1 MNETDILGPE
11 INLKIN
17 ELTGYVKEKGKLADA
32 IKKAESKANRALK
45 TATDAAKE
53 NTKIWNVDSTI
64 KHLQQSSLDLAKA
77 IIGQS
82 DAQKKAFENQKKI
95 SEIVRF
101 LFSIS
106 IHDLA
111 SHRKVVND
119 LKNHINQ
126 LTETPDDQIVKEELM
141 RVIEQFN
148 SQKSIIQRLDD
159 QANRIK
165 ELEKRI
171 SIIENTLN

>member
-1 MNETDILGPE
+1 MNETDNLIPD
-11 INLKIN
+11 INLKIS
-17 ELTGYVKEKGKLADA
+17 ELTGYVKEKGKYISA
-32 IKKAESKANRALK
+32 IKSAETKANRALK
-45 TATDAAKE
+45 SATDAAKE

-82 DAQKKAFENQKKI
+82 EAQKKAFENQRKI

-111 SHRKVVND
+111 SHKKVVND
-119 LKNHINQ
+119 LKNRMNQ
-126 LTETPDDQIVKEELM
+126 LSEDPDDKLVKEELM

-159 QANRIK
+159 QATRIK
-165 ELEKRI
+165 ELEKRLI
-171 SIIENTLN
+171 IIEKSIN

>member
-1 MNETDILGPE
+1 MNEKEILTPDIN
-11 INLKIN
+11 IKIN
-17 ELTGYVKEKGKLADA
+17 ELTGYVKEKGKYLSA
-32 IKKAESKANRALK
+32 IKKAESKANIALR
-45 TATDAAKE
+45 TATNAAKE
-53 NTKIWNVDSTI
+53 NTKIWNVDTTI

-82 DAQKKAFENQKKI
+82 EAQKNAFENQRKI

-106 IHDLA
+106 VHDLA
-111 SHRKVVND
+111 SHKKVVND
-119 LKNHINQ
+119 LKNHINK
-126 LTETPDDQIVKEELM
+126 LSEDPDDQLVKEELM

-148 SQKSIIQRLDD
+148 SQKSVIQRLDD

-171 SIIENTLN
+171 MIIEKNLN

>member
-1 MNETDILGPE
+1 MNETENLMPD
-11 INLKIN
+11 INLKIS
-17 ELTGYVKEKGKLADA
+17 ELTGYVKEKGKYLST
-32 IKKAESKANRALK
+32 IKKAEIKANRALK
-45 TATDAAKE
+45 SATDAAKE
-53 NTKIWNVDSTI
+53 NTRFWNVDTTI

-77 IIGQS
+77 IMGQS
-82 DAQKKAFENQKKI
+82 EAQKNAFENQRKI
-95 SEIVRF
+95 SEVVRF

-126 LTETPDDQIVKEELM
+126 LSETPDDQVVKEELM

-165 ELEKRI
+165 ELERRI
-171 SIIENTLN
+171 IAIEKSIN